1 MQASQVFDYLDD
13 DLVARVR
20 VRRANFMDNFV
31 HDQMVG
37 DAINLPAPEAGPRAV
52 AMRTVAIVIW
62 PAVIAVT
69 EDALLSSTD
78 GTVIPWPV
86 TVEQFCAF
94 PPALVNQW
102 MSAIW
107 DLNPDWAP
115 GREPEKKA

>member
-86 TVEQFCAF
+86 TVERFCAF
-94 PPALVNQW
+94 PPVLVNQW